1 MKKPP
6 VRPAP
11 PAIDIAPSLVAWQK
25 KFGRHNLP
33 WRGRNPHRI
42 WISEVMLQ
50 QTRVGA
56 IGDRFARF
64 VARFPDPRALAAASE
79 DDILAQWSGLGYY
92 ARARN
97 LRRAAQKIVAE
108 HGGAFPRAREDILA
122 LPGVGAS
129 TAAAIGV
136 FAFGR
141 KEAILDGNVKRVLAR
156 VFGDRAVIDRAD
168 GVARLW
174 RLAASCAARADD
186 IRAYTQGVMD
196 LGAMVCRAKNPLC
209 EKCPLANLCRAK
221 KDGAQASL
229 PRKSAK
235 KPRPQKTI
243 GVAVV
248 ARADRSG
255 FSILLQKRPAR
266 GIWGGLWS
274 PLETAPAPNLTFVR
288 ARRLL
293 RAQIK
298 AAGIELRADRRAR
311 DLPAIAHEFT
321 HFRLDLLP
329 VLFFAVG
336 GESEDLLWLPRAGI
350 DSAPLSAPVA
360 RLLRG
365 LDSHPALRRNQSE
378 SGKRVKKSGATR
390 VAGPKIDSSK

>member
-1 MKKPP
+1 
-6 VRPAP
+6 
-11 PAIDIAPSLVAWQK
+11 
-25 KFGRHNLP
+25 
-33 WRGRNPHRI
+33 
-42 WISEVMLQ
+42 MLQ

-108 HGGAFPRAREDILA
+108 QGGAFPRAREDILA

-156 VFGDRAVIDRAD
+156 VFGDCAVIDRAD

-196 LGAMVCRAKNPLC
+196 LGATVCRPKNPLC

-248 ARADRSG
+248 ARADRIG

-274 PLETAPAPNLTFVR
+274 PLETAPAPDLTFAPRAAAFAGEDQGGGNRIARRSAGARFARNR
-288 ARRLL
+288 ARIHSFSARFIAGFVFRHRRRKH
-293 RAQIK
+293 RAAL
-298 AAGIELRADRRAR
+298 AAARRNRFRAAVRTRRA
-311 DLPAIAHEFT
+311 P
-321 HFRLDLLP
+321 
-329 VLFFAVG
+329 FA
-336 GESEDLLWLPRAGI
+336 RA
-350 DSAPLSAPVA
+350 
-360 RLLRG
+360 
-365 LDSHPALRRNQSE
+365 
-378 SGKRVKKSGATR
+378 
-390 VAGPKIDSSK
+390 

>member
-1 MKKPP
+1 
-6 VRPAP
+6 
-11 PAIDIAPSLVAWQK
+11 
-25 KFGRHNLP
+25 
-33 WRGRNPHRI
+33 
-42 WISEVMLQ
+42 MLQ

-64 VARFPDPRALAAASE
+64 VARFPDPHALAAASE

-97 LRRAAQKIVAE
+97 LRRAAQKIVAD

-248 ARADRSG
+248 ARVDRSG

-274 PLETAPAPNLTFVR
+274 PLETAPAPDLTFAR

-293 RAQIK
+293 RAKIK

-336 GESEDLLWLPRAGI
+336 GEGEGLLWLPRAGI